1 MAFLGNLFKKK
12 KTPEEQMREYKRSID
27 KTIRELE
34 RERTKMQNQ
43 EKKLVA
49 EMRKMAKSNQTESL
63 RIMAKDLV
71 RTRASCTQF
80 YKMKAQMQAV
90 SLRLQTL
97 NSTAA
102 MAKAMQGVTKSMK
115 MMNAKMNIPAMQ
127 KVMMEFEKQNE
138 IMGMKSDMMD
148 DAIDDVMNDEV
159 DEEEET
165 EALVNQVL
173 DEIGLEFSSKVGV
186 ANDRI
191 GPQEEAAGEDDDL
204 QSRLDKLRKS

>member
-1 MAFLGNLFKKK
+1 MAFLANLFRKQ
-12 KTPEEQMREYKRSID
+12 KTPEEMMREYKRNID
-27 KTIRELE
+27 RTIRELE
-34 RERTKMQNQ
+34 RERTKLQAQ

-71 RTRASCTQF
+71 RTRNHGTQF

-102 MAKAMQGVTKSMK
+102 MAKAMQGVTKSMR
-115 MMNAKMNIPAMQ
+115 MMNARMNIPAMQ

-138 IMGMKSDMMD
+138 IMGMKGEMMD
-148 DAIDDVMNDEV
+148 DAIDDVMNEEC

-191 GPQEEAAGEDDDL
+191 GAQEEAADDDDL